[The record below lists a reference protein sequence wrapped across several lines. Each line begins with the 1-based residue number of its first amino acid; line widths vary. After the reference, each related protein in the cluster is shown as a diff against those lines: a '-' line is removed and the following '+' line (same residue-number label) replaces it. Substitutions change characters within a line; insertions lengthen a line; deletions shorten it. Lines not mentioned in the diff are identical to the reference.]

1 MVLMECLFLLKS
13 ERYAAW
19 QEASRT
25 DIERAFGVLQRKF
38 QILVKKFEYWYVHD
52 IQNII
57 ETCIILHNMMVQNR
71 IEKDEEE
78 DDCWYLGDLLSRDE
92 TNDLPVE
99 DPIEE
104 DETDDLSA
112 EDPVEEA
119 IRRRAAENELL
130 RRLEANF
137 YLGPAIRAND
147 RRQPII
153 STERMEA
160 AQERWS
166 SLYDRSAHFRL

>member
-1 MVLMECLFLLKS
+1 M
-13 ERYAAW
+13 
-19 QEASRT
+19 
-25 DIERAFGVLQRKF
+25 
-38 QILVKKFEYWYVHD
+38 
-52 IQNII
+52 

-92 TNDLPVE
+92 TDDLPVE

-119 IRRRAAENELL
+119 IRRRC
-130 RRLEANF
+130 
-137 YLGPAIRAND
+137 
-147 RRQPII
+147 
-153 STERMEA
+153 
-160 AQERWS
+160 
-166 SLYDRSAHFRL
+166 